1 MQFHKPV
8 HQLLRP
14 AFIFLLGVL
23 TFTGVAA
30 QINKGKVTQS
40 WGTDTSNVSIPLDEL
55 WIFLKRDGIPPIDD
69 PLFYDET
76 EAAGVFFENEP
87 VVTVVQ
93 DSIAKAYP
101 LSILTYHEVLND
113 RSGNVYYC
121 VSYCPLCN
129 SAVVFNRRL
138 EHLDKEYLLD
148 FGTSGMLRKSN
159 LVMWDRQTET
169 WWQQITGTGLAGEL
183 AGVELDMLPCQII
196 SVSDF
201 FESYP
206 GGLIL
211 STKTGH
217 NRKYGVNPYEHYDDA
232 ATTQPRLFDEEPDQR
247 LPAMERVV
255 HIFGKQ
261 TPKIYPFSLMQEEH
275 VINDSHEDLDVVVF
289 FKDGAVSIL
298 DDKQISESKTIGSV
312 TVYSPIVDGQ
322 KLTFTWLKNG
332 FKDKQTASLWNLT
345 GQCIEGQY
353 RGRQLKPVVYGNHFA
368 FAWLYLYPETVI
380 YGQ

>member
-1 MQFHKPV
+1 MINPV
-8 HQLLRP
+8 SHLLRP
-14 AFIFLLGVL
+14 VFILLLIVL
-23 TFTGVAA
+23 TFPGVSA
-30 QINKGKVTQS
+30 QINKGNVTQK

-55 WIFLKRDGIPPIDD
+55 WIFLKRDKIPPIDD
-69 PLFYDET
+69 PVFYSEI
-76 EAAGVFFENEP
+76 EASGIFFENEP
-87 VVTVVQ
+87 VITVVQ

-101 LSILTYHEVLND
+101 LSILTYHELLND
-113 RSGNVYYC
+113 RSGDVYFS

-129 SAVVFNRRL
+129 SAVVFNRRMD
-138 EHLDKEYLLD
+138 HLGEEFLLD

-169 WWQQITGTGLAGEL
+169 WWQQITGTGLAGKL

-217 NRKYGVNPYEHYDDA
+217 NRKYGVNPYEHYDDTS
-232 ATTQPRLFDEEPDQR
+232 TTKPRLFDEEPDQR

-255 HIFGKQ
+255 HIFGKR
-261 TPKIYPFSLMQEEH
+261 TPKIYPFSLMREAQ
-275 VINDSHEDLDVVVF
+275 VINDSHEGLEVVVF
-289 FKDGAVSIL
+289 FKDGTVSIL
-298 DDKQISESKTIGSV
+298 DNKQISESKTIGSV
-312 TVYSPIVDGQ
+312 TVYSPIVNGQ
-322 KLTFTWLKNG
+322 KLIFKPVNNG
-332 FKDKQTASLWNLT
+332 FEDKQTGSLWNLT
-345 GQCIEGQY
+345 GQCIKGQF
-353 RGRQLKPVVYGNHFA
+353 RGMQLSPVVYGNHFA
-368 FAWLYLYPETVI
+368 FAWLYFYPETVI

>member
-1 MQFHKPV
+1 M
-8 HQLLRP
+8 LRP
-14 AFIFLLGVL
+14 AFIFLLATSSLPGVS
-23 TFTGVAA
+23 A
-30 QINKGKVTQS
+30 QINEGNVTQM
-40 WGTDTSNVSIPLDEL
+40 WETDTSKVTVPLDEL
-55 WIFLKRDGIPPIDD
+55 WIFLKRDKIPPIDD
-69 PLFYDET
+69 PVYYSET
-76 EAAGVFFENEP
+76 EASGIFFENEP
-87 VVTVVQ
+87 VVTVVE

-113 RSGNVYYC
+113 RSGDVYFS

-129 SAVVFNRRL
+129 SAVVFNRRV
-138 EHLDKEYLLD
+138 EHLGQAYLLD

-169 WWQQITGTGLAGEL
+169 WWQQITGTGLAGKL

-211 STKTGH
+211 STNTGH
-217 NRKYGVNPYEHYDDA
+217 NRKYGVNPYEHYDDTG
-232 ATTQPRLFDEEPDQR
+232 TTKPRFFDEEPDKR

-261 TPKIYPFSLMQEEH
+261 TPKIYPFSLMREEQ
-275 VINDSHEDLDVVVF
+275 VINDSHEGLDVVVF
-289 FKDGAVSIL
+289 FKDGTVSIL
-298 DDKQISESKTIGSV
+298 DNKKISESKTIGSV

-322 KLTFTWLKNG
+322 QLTFTSATKG
-332 FKDKQTASLWNLT
+332 FKDEQTGSLWNLT
-345 GQCIEGQY
+345 GQCTKGKY
-353 RGRQLKPVVYGNHFA
+353 HGMQLRPVVYGNHFA
-368 FAWLYLYPETVI
+368 FAWLYFYPETVI